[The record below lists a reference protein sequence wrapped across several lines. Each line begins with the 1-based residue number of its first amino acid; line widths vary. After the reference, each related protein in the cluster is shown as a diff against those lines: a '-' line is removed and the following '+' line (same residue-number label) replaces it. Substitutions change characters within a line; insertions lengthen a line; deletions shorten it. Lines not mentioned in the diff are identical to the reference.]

1 MYKEKMSMKILIQTK
16 VCAKDEVLSEER
28 QQPGFLF
35 SMAIS
40 GYIYSFYVV
49 SFENIMNW
57 YLYYNCSSNYNRV
70 KFSVLY
76 HV

>member
-49 SFENIMNW
+49 SFENIMN
-57 YLYYNCSSNYNRV
+57 
-70 KFSVLY
+70 
-76 HV
+76 